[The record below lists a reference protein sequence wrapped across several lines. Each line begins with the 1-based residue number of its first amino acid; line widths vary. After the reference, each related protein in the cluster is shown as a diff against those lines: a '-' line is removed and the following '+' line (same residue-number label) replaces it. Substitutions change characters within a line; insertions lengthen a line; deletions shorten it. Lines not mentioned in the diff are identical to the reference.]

1 MFEVAKKT
9 IMPYKTVNNLISF
22 TAMWYKINE
31 LSRKNLTQ
39 VQIAALLDV
48 NRSTVRRYQL
58 MSEAEF
64 KDRLQGVQLHRKH
77 KLDGYRGFIT
87 KELQDAPYLSCAQV
101 KDHLLENFPDMPYVS
116 DRTVYNYVMRVREEE
131 DIPVMS
137 EPVRQMH
144 KLPECEYGE
153 QAQVD

>member
-39 VQIAALLDV
+39 VQIVALLDV
-48 NRSTVRRYQL
+48 NRSTVRRYQM

-64 KDRLQGVQLHRKH
+64 KERVQGIRL
-77 KLDGYRGFIT
+77 RGSISWT
-87 KELQDAPYLSCAQV
+87 ATAALSPRTSRTRLTCRAP
-101 KDHLLENFPDMPYVS
+101 
-116 DRTVYNYVMRVREEE
+116 R
-131 DIPVMS
+131 
-137 EPVRQMH
+137 
-144 KLPECEYGE
+144 
-153 QAQVD
+153 

>member
-48 NRSTVRRYQL
+48 NRSTVRRYQMIREFGIRL
-58 MSEAEF
+58 VCKQLQLPCLFHMHRQCLWFVVKEAVGSESRA
-64 KDRLQGVQLHRKH
+64 
-77 KLDGYRGFIT
+77 
-87 KELQDAPYLSCAQV
+87 
-101 KDHLLENFPDMPYVS
+101 
-116 DRTVYNYVMRVREEE
+116 
-131 DIPVMS
+131 
-137 EPVRQMH
+137 
-144 KLPECEYGE
+144 
-153 QAQVD
+153 

>member
-48 NRSTVRRYQL
+48 NRS
-58 MSEAEF
+58 
-64 KDRLQGVQLHRKH
+64 
-77 KLDGYRGFIT
+77 
-87 KELQDAPYLSCAQV
+87 
-101 KDHLLENFPDMPYVS
+101 
-116 DRTVYNYVMRVREEE
+116 
-131 DIPVMS
+131 
-137 EPVRQMH
+137 
-144 KLPECEYGE
+144 
-153 QAQVD
+153 